1 MDCANCQNP
10 IATPQE
16 TITYTVTVEDS
27 SCIATENVTIT
38 VLYEIVVFVPNIF
51 SPNGDGNNDILYV
64 RGKGIISLSFM
75 VYDRWGEKVF
85 ESTRLEQGWDGN
97 FRGKKMNPAVFV
109 YSLDVSF
116 NDGTSLYK
124 KGDVTLIR

>member
-1 MDCANCQNP
+1 
-10 IATPQE
+10 
-16 TITYTVTVEDS
+16 
-27 SCIATENVTIT
+27 
-38 VLYEIVVFVPNIF
+38 
-51 SPNGDGNNDILYV
+51 
-64 RGKGIISLSFM
+64 M

-85 ESTRLEQGWDGN
+85 ESTSLEQGWDGH